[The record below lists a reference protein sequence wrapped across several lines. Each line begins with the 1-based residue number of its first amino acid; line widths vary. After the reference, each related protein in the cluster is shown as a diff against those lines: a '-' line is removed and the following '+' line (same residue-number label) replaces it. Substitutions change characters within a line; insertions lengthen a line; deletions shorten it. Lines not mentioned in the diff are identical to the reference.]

1 MDFVLTLFPAG
12 TGLGQ
17 SVITTVWV
25 GTAVVCL
32 LNLRF
37 GFPLTGLV
45 VPGYLVPLLII
56 SPTSAAV
63 IIIEAIVVY
72 ALMRFSAH
80 YMMEKFG
87 YGEMFG
93 RDRFFAIIL
102 LSILVRVCMDT
113 LFWPLIAA
121 QLSQWDIT
129 FDYAS
134 QLYSLGLI
142 IIALT
147 ANVMW
152 NGGFKYGLKVT
163 FIQLLITFLLVRFVL
178 MPFTNFSIANL
189 GIMYEAVAASI
200 IAAPK
205 AYIILVIT
213 AFIASRANIKYGWEF
228 NGIMLPALL
237 ALQLTQPSKLLTS
250 FIETAVILI
259 IGSSLVHFTRL
270 RHANIEGARLLMFF
284 FTIGFVYK
292 LILNYVVVWYFP
304 TLKVT
309 DTFAFGYMLATLLAL
324 KIYQKNAL
332 GLVIR
337 ATFQTSVIGGIFAI
351 TVGFLVM
358 LVPSLLSNQDV
369 HSDIDNPHVITLN
382 QQVSQYKSYLYTTRT
397 DKVTVSSYKA
407 NQAINDFKHAV
418 YQLNQALENK
428 QSIAKF
434 GYLFSELGFS
444 LESDEQYVYLVDTY
458 ESQQRGLFIFN
469 KTPKSPLLITIPYP
483 ITESLASDSASLIFQ
498 HMNNKAM
505 LFGTAKTPQKTIATE
520 DQQSFYYQA
529 FIDALQSDEI
539 LQIREA
545 NRFTAALVEKPSNKF
560 DSQYW
565 IYNQLPTS
573 ISQRDIHQ
581 FIGSEATYFG
591 AATQSSLPTATYSGS
606 MLELFLD
613 SANYT
618 NILAN
623 IYRDNYKYNTP
634 QISVINEEI
643 NTIVDEFA
651 YQISK
656 KGSFEYQPLSE
667 SQIALWEYE
676 VLKPLYK
683 LITQIGNAPLTEDK
697 LNQLKQINGTTE
709 LLNYQ
714 LQLIN
719 NSSGRY
725 LLLSPL
731 KNNEARSQGQ
741 GLYAFKLTAHEAI
754 TLSVPRPLFES
765 NTLSFA
771 AELFSEANTANLLI
785 AGAHPYA
792 HPKANVLGAD
802 NIDSLFNV
810 IHQSYLRFTA
820 NQPSLHIQI
829 RSHSAPS
836 WVRPNAI
843 AFSATRISDV
853 ASPLMKQIDGK
864 LNNLG
869 VEYQVVSGQKSTR
882 GLEIGSS
889 PQSGYQQF
897 NSNSELATLW
907 LASDFKEQFSIDQN
921 SVLQRLLAISTNTK
935 VKTINLATLSP
946 LNWQAISTKEKQRIQ
961 TLVKN
966 YIAHQRLTSLSGFC
980 EQIKDCSLHTIKLEN
995 ADKYALMIKYNN
1007 DIVAIYNPTNNQ
1019 LIDLSLF
1026 NSIMAGGAYVLN

>member
-1 MDFVLTLFPAG
+1 
-12 TGLGQ
+12 
-17 SVITTVWV
+17 
-25 GTAVVCL
+25 
-32 LNLRF
+32 
-37 GFPLTGLV
+37 
-45 VPGYLVPLLII
+45 
-56 SPTSAAV
+56 
-63 IIIEAIVVY
+63 
-72 ALMRFSAH
+72 
-80 YMMEKFG
+80 
-87 YGEMFG
+87 MF
-93 RDRFFAIIL
+93 
-102 LSILVRVCMDT
+102 
-113 LFWPLIAA
+113 
-121 QLSQWDIT
+121 
-129 FDYAS
+129 
-134 QLYSLGLI
+134 
-142 IIALT
+142 
-147 ANVMW
+147 
-152 NGGFKYGLKVT
+152 
-163 FIQLLITFLLVRFVL
+163 
-178 MPFTNFSIANL
+178 
-189 GIMYEAVAASI
+189 
-200 IAAPK
+200 
-205 AYIILVIT
+205 
-213 AFIASRANIKYGWEF
+213 
-228 NGIMLPALL
+228 
-237 ALQLTQPSKLLTS
+237 
-250 FIETAVILI
+250 
-259 IGSSLVHFTRL
+259 
-270 RHANIEGARLLMFF
+270 
-284 FTIGFVYK
+284 
-292 LILNYVVVWYFP
+292 
-304 TLKVT
+304 
-309 DTFAFGYMLATLLAL
+309 
-324 KIYQKNAL
+324 
-332 GLVIR
+332 
-337 ATFQTSVIGGIFAI
+337 
-351 TVGFLVM
+351 
-358 LVPSLLSNQDV
+358 
-369 HSDIDNPHVITLN
+369 
-382 QQVSQYKSYLYTTRT
+382 
-397 DKVTVSSYKA
+397 
-407 NQAINDFKHAV
+407 
-418 YQLNQALENK
+418 
-428 QSIAKF
+428 
-434 GYLFSELGFS
+434 
-444 LESDEQYVYLVDTY
+444 
-458 ESQQRGLFIFN
+458 
-469 KTPKSPLLITIPYP
+469 
-483 ITESLASDSASLIFQ
+483 LIF
-498 HMNNKAM
+498 
-505 LFGTAKTPQKTIATE
+505 FV
-520 DQQSFYYQA
+520 YQA

-581 FIGSEATYFG
+581 FVGSEATYFG
-591 AATQSSLPTATYSGS
+591 AATQSSLPTANYSGS

-869 VEYQVVSGQKSTR
+869 VEYQVVS
-882 GLEIGSS
+882 
-889 PQSGYQQF
+889 
-897 NSNSELATLW
+897 
-907 LASDFKEQFSIDQN
+907 D
-921 SVLQRLLAISTNTK
+921 
-935 VKTINLATLSP
+935 
-946 LNWQAISTKEKQRIQ
+946 
-961 TLVKN
+961 
-966 YIAHQRLTSLSGFC
+966 
-980 EQIKDCSLHTIKLEN
+980 
-995 ADKYALMIKYNN
+995 
-1007 DIVAIYNPTNNQ
+1007 
-1019 LIDLSLF
+1019 
-1026 NSIMAGGAYVLN
+1026 SIMD

>member
-1 MDFVLTLFPAG
+1 MDFVLALFPAG

-25 GTAVVCL
+25 GAAVVCL

-56 SPTSAAV
+56 SPTSATV

-80 YMMEKFG
+80 YLMEKFG
-87 YGEMFG
+87 YAEMFG

-113 LFWPLIAA
+113 LLWPLVAS

-163 FIQLLITFLLVRFVL
+163 LIQLVITFILVRFVL

-213 AFIASRANIKYGWEF
+213 AFLASRANIKYGWEF

-237 ALQLTQPSKLLTS
+237 ALQLTQPTKLLTT
-250 FIETAVILI
+250 FIETAIILI
-259 IGSSLVHFTRL
+259 IGSFLIHSTRL
-270 RHANIEGARLLMFF
+270 KHANIEGARLLMFF
-284 FTIGFVYK
+284 FTIGFIYK
-292 LILNYVVVWYFP
+292 LILNYIVVWYFP
-304 TLKVT
+304 ALKVT

-337 ATFQTSVIGGIFAI
+337 ATFQTSVIGGLFAI
-351 TVGFLVM
+351 FVGFLVM
-358 LVPSLLSNQDV
+358 LVPSILSKPKLNTGAET
-369 HSDIDNPHVITLN
+369 PHIITLN
-382 QQVSQYKSYLYTTRT
+382 QQVSQYKSYLYTNRAK
-397 DKVTVSSYKA
+397 KVSVSSYKA
-407 NQAINDFKHAV
+407 KQTVSDFKYAV
-418 YQLNQALENK
+418 YQLNQALER
-428 QSIAKF
+428 QQPIAKF
-434 GYLFSELGFS
+434 SYLFNQLGFS
-444 LESDEQYVYLVDTY
+444 LESNEQYVYIIDTQ
-458 ESQQRGLFIFN
+458 ESWQRGLFILN
-469 KTPKSPLLITIPYP
+469 KAPLTPLVMTIPYP

-498 HMNNKAM
+498 HMKNKAI
-505 LFGTAKTPQKTIATE
+505 LFGTAKTPQKTLVTE
-520 DQQSFYYQA
+520 ELQSPFYQA
-529 FIDALQSDEI
+529 FLEALNSNEI
-539 LQIREA
+539 LQVREA
-545 NRFTAALVEKPSNKF
+545 NHFTAKLLN
-560 DSQYW
+560 DSPAKAEAQYW
-565 IYNQLPTS
+565 IYNQLPAS
-573 ISQRDIHQ
+573 VSQKEVHQ
-581 FIGSEATYFG
+581 FIGSEVTYFG
-591 AATQSSLPTATYSGS
+591 TATNSSLPTANFSGS

-613 SANYT
+613 RTNYT
-618 NILAN
+618 HILAN
-623 IYRDNYKYNTP
+623 ISREQYTFSSP
-634 QISVINEEI
+634 QINVINQEI
-643 NTIVDEFA
+643 NNIVDEFS
-651 YQISK
+651 YHISK
-656 KGSFEYQPLSE
+656 KGSLEYQPLSE
-667 SQIALWEYE
+667 SQVALWEFE
-676 VLKPLYK
+676 VLKPIYR
-683 LITQIGNAPLTEDK
+683 LIKQIGNAPLSENT
-697 LNQLKQINGTTE
+697 LNQLRQINGTTE

-714 LQLIN
+714 LQLVE
-719 NSSGRY
+719 NSTGRY
-725 LLLSPL
+725 LLLSPIDNQNAL
-731 KNNEARSQGQ
+731 SQGQ
-741 GLYAFKLTAHEAI
+741 GLYAFKLSEHEAI
-754 TLSVPRPLFES
+754 TISVPRPLFES
-765 NTLSFA
+765 NTLTFA
-771 AELFSEANTANLLI
+771 AELFSKTNTAHLLI

-792 HPKANVLGAD
+792 HPKANVLAAD
-802 NIDSLFNV
+802 NINSLFNI
-810 IHQSYLRFTA
+810 IHQSYLRFSA
-820 NQPSLHIQI
+820 NQASLHIQI

-843 AFSATRISDV
+843 AFSTTQISDY
-853 ASPLMKQIDGK
+853 ASPLMKQLDDT

-907 LASDFKEQFSIDQN
+907 LASDFKEQFSIVQ
-921 SVLQRLLAISTNTK
+921 SSLLQRLLAISTDTE
-935 VKTINLATLSP
+935 VTTINLATLSP
-946 LNWQAISTKEKQRIQ
+946 FNWQAIDSQEKSRLQA
-961 TLVKN
+961 LVKN
-966 YIAHQRLTSLSGFC
+966 YKADQRLASLKGLC
-980 EQIKDCSLHTIKLEN
+980 NYEKRCTLQTIRLEN
-995 ADKYALMIKYNN
+995 ANKFALMIKKDNN
-1007 DIVAIYNPTNNQ
+1007 IVAIYNPTSNQ
-1019 LIDLSLF
+1019 LIDFSMF
-1026 NSIMAGGAYVLN
+1026 NKIMAGGAYVLN